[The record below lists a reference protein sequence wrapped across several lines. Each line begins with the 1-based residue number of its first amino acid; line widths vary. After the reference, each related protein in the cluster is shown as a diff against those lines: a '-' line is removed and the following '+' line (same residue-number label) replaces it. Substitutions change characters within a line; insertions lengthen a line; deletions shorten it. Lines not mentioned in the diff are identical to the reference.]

1 MVVTLMS
8 RLSLGL
14 LIVIPVG
21 VTLVVAWPVILIAA
35 MIVVLSKGTDA
46 WRRPPTSPPR
56 GLTNDFAEGGWRI
69 DRENGLLNGQW
80 SSSKGFTASRSRAL
94 APSTAEFP
102 ASGLVGADRV
112 LALGWLTRSCRFAP
126 SSRA

>member
-1 MVVTLMS
+1 VEEKLLRLEYPMLRVPRISAVPGFPDSAARSMVVTLMS

-69 DRENGLLNGQW
+69 DRENGLLNGQ
-80 SSSKGFTASRSRAL
+80 
-94 APSTAEFP
+94 
-102 ASGLVGADRV
+102 
-112 LALGWLTRSCRFAP
+112 
-126 SSRA
+126 

>member
-1 MVVTLMS
+1 MTRINKSGVFIRAIRGFGPV
-8 RLSLGL
+8 LGL

-69 DRENGLLNGQW
+69 DRENGLLNGQ
-80 SSSKGFTASRSRAL
+80 
-94 APSTAEFP
+94 
-102 ASGLVGADRV
+102 
-112 LALGWLTRSCRFAP
+112 
-126 SSRA
+126 